1 MNKTLVV
8 FAALLIFTNVYAE
21 NTNENVGAWS
31 EAVNGL
37 RGRLIVTQEKE
48 VNGVQSPKVFLELQ
62 NVANILNPIQID
74 AFNPESSFRCRL
86 MDGAGKII
94 RSSPIGIRE
103 VGMPSFPLTI
113 PFESSL
119 QLNVNR
125 HAMGAWFFGQVPPKQ
140 RTQIVLGDGV
150 WVVEEESRADYFL
163 DGTFQIEES
172 KPVLFPKWS
181 GTLKIP
187 GVKIPRLKTD

>member
-48 VNGVQSPKVFLELQ
+48 VDGVQSPKVFLELQ

-103 VGMPSFPLTI
+103 VGSDYNVSRVGETPTC
-113 PFESSL
+113 SL
-119 QLNVNR
+119 GTTVT
-125 HAMGAWFFGQVPPKQ
+125 PPH
-140 RTQIVLGDGV
+140 VL
-150 WVVEEESRADYFL
+150 
-163 DGTFQIEES
+163 
-172 KPVLFPKWS
+172 K
-181 GTLKIP
+181 
-187 GVKIPRLKTD
+187 